1 MFVVRVSINVCFSMG
16 CISIYQQNDPGL
28 QIYAQFPRHI
38 NANQAKQSAG
48 KLWHL
53 GRLDLKRKLQLK
65 IADVMW
71 QQRKFSFLSMLGT
84 YHLTINQMDEH
95 SGQQIVDQLLLK
107 LSTVYLFFIHK
118 SYGRQCGS
126 MDFMG
131 CSMRMRSDIYCG
143 WSNMHFC
150 VLGWRSLLDHALYC
164 SMSKEKEKNSNNFAH
179 VCFQMLFL

>member
-1 MFVVRVSINVCFSMG
+1 MYFNLPAKRSRPSNLRSISP
-16 CISIYQQNDPGL
+16 SHKRQPSK
-28 QIYAQFPRHI
+28 AERWK
-38 NANQAKQSAG
+38 ARAE
-48 KLWHL
+48 
-53 GRLDLKRKLQLK
+53 RLDLKRKLQLE

-71 QQRKFSFLSMLGT
+71 QQRKFSFLSILSMLGM

-164 SMSKEKEKNSNNFAH
+164 SMSKEKEKSSNNFAH
-179 VCFQMLFL
+179 VSFQMLFL